1 MATKTAYLFCQ
12 ANIQL
17 FYYTSSRNILYQ
29 SRKFASSHSFGE
41 RNESSKKQKFVEV
54 KKYSS
59 QFKTLELS
67 EDSDRETV
75 RRQYINLVKK
85 YHPDTAKEGEQN
97 LDKFH
102 YFKTFSCIL
111 LISRQ
116 QQHQKI
122 RAMQASEHV
131 YAHNVGKLSAKYE
144 TRLAEQER

>member
-97 LDKFH
+97 LDKFYSIDQAYKDLQKFFAQKEREDRECEGEYGLYYQVIFFYAFFIFI
-102 YFKTFSCIL
+102 YFFYL
-111 LISRQ
+111 
-116 QQHQKI
+116 
-122 RAMQASEHV
+122 
-131 YAHNVGKLSAKYE
+131 N
-144 TRLAEQER
+144 